1 MGIDGKSEDVRGW
14 RIEHDPAK
22 PGSVVVTPPTPVQ
35 RRSGR
40 VVAAIVGIAV
50 VGAITTGLALS
61 RSGGDAAPNASP
73 SRAGSAAASSSPV
86 VVSPAP
92 TSATPATLTP
102 TSLTP
107 TSLTPATTTPAT
119 TTPATTTPAT
129 TTPAAIASPPTT
141 TAIPTTT
148 VPATTGPPAATAGPD
163 AGKLPLSVDQILDSF
178 TDPVRWAVYKGGK
191 VYLRGRVPS
200 QAVADQARAKVVA
213 LLGDANTIVEYTV
226 DATAPLPDDAPVYV
240 EDTIQ
245 FASGRSTVAPQFQG
259 LLDIG
264 VALLATNPNV
274 RIYVLGH
281 TDSRGT
287 PEENLRLS
295 QDRVQAVVDYV
306 AAKGADISRVVP
318 VPRGESEPVADEST
332 ATGQQ
337 SNRRVEF
344 IISGFLQG

>member
-92 TSATPATLTP
+92 ATLTP

-107 TSLTPATTTPAT
+107 ATTTPATTTPAT